1 MTNKILL
8 EEIHKEQIKLAKQQL
23 KIASDFSIFMNK
35 QQMFN
40 QRISGLLESDP
51 STNQKGALEVL
62 ENVKVRVLDL
72 EVKNKVT
79 AGKVAM
85 SIVILSVIGTFVWKL
100 IGILD

>member
-8 EEIHKEQIKLAKQQL
+8 EEILKEQKELAKQQL
-23 KIASDFSIFMNK
+23 NIASDFSIFMNK

-40 QRISGLLESDP
+40 QRISGLLETDSA
-51 STNQKGALEVL
+51 TNQKGALESL
-62 ENVKVRVLDL
+62 EDVKVRVLDL

-85 SIVILSVIGTFVWKL
+85 SVLILTTIGTFVWKL